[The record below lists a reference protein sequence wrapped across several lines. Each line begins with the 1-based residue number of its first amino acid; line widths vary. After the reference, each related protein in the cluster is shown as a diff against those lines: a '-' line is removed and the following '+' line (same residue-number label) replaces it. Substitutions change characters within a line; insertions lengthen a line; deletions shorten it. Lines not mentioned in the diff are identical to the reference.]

1 MGFGGQ
7 RGGEFVHPPLP
18 PRHGDQGSFLL
29 VSHLCLCGTWEA
41 AGAQGSSKDVSDP
54 PGEGSHKL
62 STSGPISLKN
72 TIEILTS
79 RQHS

>member
-18 PRHGDQGSFLL
+18 PHYGDQGSLLL
-29 VSHLCLCGTWEA
+29 VRHLCLHGTWEA
-41 AGAQGSSKDVSDP
+41 AGARGSSEDVSDP
-54 PGEGSHKL
+54 PGKGSHKL
-62 STSGPISLKN
+62 SISGPISLKN
-72 TIEILTS
+72 IIKILTT